1 MLTLFMHIPKTG
13 GQTLHDWLG
22 HIYGP
27 SGLLVWN
34 PPNLW
39 GLGRIRAELAAL
51 LASRPELRAVAG
63 HFPYGVHEA
72 LGGRDYRYVTF
83 FRDPVE
89 RWISERVHHITKNAD
104 FFLLRRGFAEIYGD
118 PDLFRLLRSTII
130 RDDDIDV
137 QSRFARHG
145 EPVPPGGKP
154 SGWKLSS
161 ADVIERFW
169 FVGRQESLA
178 HDCRRLARLLGADD
192 VPVSRSRNVA
202 GLGNVRGALTP
213 DEIAWIESRNR
224 ADISLCQ
231 QVPVTSGSPPA
242 APPAASDRAALVEA
256 ILHAAL
262 RRVGECFVALHA
274 DRLAA
279 QKILDHY
286 AARDAA
292 RAA

>member
-13 GQTLHDWLG
+13 GQTLHDWLR

-39 GLGRIRAELAAL
+39 GLGRIRAELATL
-51 LASRPELRAVAG
+51 LASRPEVRAVAG

-72 LGGRDYRYVTF
+72 LGGRAYRYVTF
-83 FRDPVE
+83 FRDPAD

-104 FFLLRRGFAEIYGD
+104 FFLLHRGFAEIYGD
-118 PDLFRLLRSTII
+118 PDLFHLLRSTII

-137 QSRFARHG
+137 QSRFTRHG
-145 EPVPPGGKP
+145 DPFPPDGKP
-154 SGWKLSS
+154 SGWKLST
-161 ADVIERFW
+161 AEVLERFW
-169 FVGRQESLA
+169 FVGRQESLTQ
-178 HDCRRLARLLGADD
+178 DCRRLAGLLGADD
-192 VPVSRSRNVA
+192 APVSTSRNVA
-202 GLGNVRGALTP
+202 GLGNVRSGLTA
-213 DEIAWIESRNR
+213 DEIAWIEGRNV
-224 ADISLCQ
+224 ADLTLCQ
-231 QVPVTSGSPPA
+231 QVPVTSGGHPT
-242 APPAASDRAALVEA
+242 APSAASDRAALVEA

>member
-13 GQTLHDWLG
+13 GQTLHDWLR

-39 GLGRIRAELAAL
+39 GLGRIRAELATL
-51 LASRPELRAVAG
+51 LASRPEVRAVAG

-72 LGGRDYRYVTF
+72 LGGRAYRYVTF
-83 FRDPVE
+83 FRDPVD

-118 PDLFRLLRSTII
+118 SDLFHLLRSTII

-137 QSRFARHG
+137 QSRFTRHG
-145 EPVPPGGKP
+145 EPIPPDGKP
-154 SGWKLSS
+154 SGWQLST
-161 ADVIERFW
+161 AEVVERFW

-192 VPVSRSRNVA
+192 VPVARSRNVA

-224 ADISLCQ
+224 ADIALCQ
-231 QVPVTSGSPPA
+231 QVPATSGGHPA
-242 APPAASDRAALVEA
+242 APPAASNRAALVEA

-262 RRVGECFVALHA
+262 RRIGECFVALHA

-286 AARDAA
+286 AARETA

>member
-22 HIYGP
+22 HIYGS

-34 PPNLW
+34 PSNRW
-39 GLGRIRAELAAL
+39 GLGRIRGELAAL
-51 LASRPELRAVAG
+51 LAARPEVRAVAG

-83 FRDPVE
+83 LRDPVE
-89 RWISERVHHITKNAD
+89 RWISERVHHLTNNAD

-118 PDLFRLLRSTII
+118 SDLFHLLRSTII

-137 QSRFARHG
+137 QSRFTRHG
-145 EPVPPGGKP
+145 EPIPPHGKP
-154 SGWKLSS
+154 AGWKLST
-161 ADVIERFW
+161 AEVVERFW
-169 FVGRQESLA
+169 FVGRQESLTQ
-178 HDCRRLARLLGADD
+178 DCRRLAGLLGADD
-192 VPVSRSRNVA
+192 APVSTSRNVA
-202 GLGNVRGALTP
+202 GLGNVRSGLTA
-213 DEIAWIESRNR
+213 DEIAWIEGRNV
-224 ADISLCQ
+224 ADITLCQ
-231 QVPVTSGSPPA
+231 QVPVTSGGHPA
-242 APPAASDRAALVEA
+242 APPAASDRATLVEA

-262 RRVGECFVALHA
+262 RRVGDCFVALHA